1 LSVLENCA
9 GSHAQLPHFKNQS
22 MSDFDQYHSQH
33 PDIYE
38 KFKNFALIEIRNGQ
52 RHLSAD
58 FIWHQIRHYTHIT
71 DGGKYKVSDKFRA
84 FYSRMF
90 INDYPQYEK
99 CFILKKSKANSILKP
114 AYTQLELF
122 P

>member
-1 LSVLENCA
+1 
-9 GSHAQLPHFKNQS
+9 
-22 MSDFDQYHSQH
+22 MSDFEQYHSEH

-38 KFKNFALIEIRNGQ
+38 KFKNFALLEIRKGQ

-58 FIWHQIRHYTHIT
+58 FIWHKIRHYTPIT
-71 DGGKYKVSDKFRA
+71 DGGKYKISNEYRA

-90 INDYPQYEK
+90 INDFPQYTN
-99 CFILKKSKANSILKP
+99 CFIFRKSKANAILTP